1 MRLQKGFSIA
11 ITLALLLTVLSIVTI
26 AGAYYFIEKTRNN
39 GFEENM
45 VTLNSLQRLD
55 AKWSENILKTH
66 NYTLQDFDQLT
77 SYMIK
82 IRQAL
87 GSLNQ
92 RGMSD
97 EKIVGKKTAKQYQ
110 IYKHSFATKNEAV
123 ENYKSEQ
130 AIVRNSVRYLPEAG
144 EIAQQALAESSDQQD
159 RLTNNLLNI
168 STLKMNQYL
177 LNTVSAEKVKK
188 TLEKLES
195 QDTSADIKAKMQ
207 DYFIHS
213 RLVIKHKPEVDKTL
227 QSAMSVDI
235 ATLSNNL
242 VNQYAKSQ
250 DAVKQRIKKLQQII
264 LAGAAILLALL
275 VWFLF
280 RLRNISK
287 EILLASAKNKTVEQQ
302 LLESEAHVKQA
313 NINIAQIEQQAASGQ
328 LSLTTFK
335 HLSTSIP
342 ALATH
347 ISFLKNLKE
356 NQVVAQYKDKMDLMI
371 GDMDGMYNNLYQ
383 LNTLIDPQKNK
394 DKQVSFDFNHVI
406 QSAFKSVSEDASTSA
421 KFNKQLS
428 SVPKIRASS
437 TDLFQITT
445 KLLQQAATTW
455 HQGNE
460 SIFVKTW
467 ATGHYANLC
476 ISIFDYDTIE
486 ALYKEESLADL
497 GKLLEQNSA
506 IIKLTPREEGKSSII
521 WVSFPYGK

>member
-11 ITLALLLTVLSIVTI
+11 ITFALLLTVFSIVAI
-26 AGAYYFIEKTRNN
+26 AGAYYFIDKTRNN
-39 GFEENM
+39 NFEENM
-45 VTLNSLQRLD
+45 VTLNNLQRLD
-55 AKWSENILKTH
+55 AKWSENILKTRS
-66 NYTLQDFDQLT
+66 YTLQDFDQLAN
-77 SYMIK
+77 YMMK

-87 GSLNQ
+87 GSLDQ
-92 RGMSD
+92 HGMSD
-97 EKIVGKKTAKQYQ
+97 EKIVGTKTAEQYQ
-110 IYKHSFATKNEAV
+110 IYKNSFAIKNEAV

-130 AIVRNSVRYLPEAG
+130 AILRNSVRYLPEAG
-144 EIAQQALAESSDQQD
+144 EVVQQALAENNDQQNQ
-159 RLTNNLLNI
+159 LINNLLNI
-168 STLKMNQYL
+168 SALQMNRYL
-177 LNTVSAEKVKK
+177 LNTTSAEKVKE

-207 DYFIHS
+207 DYLIHS
-213 RLVIKHKPEVDKTL
+213 RLVIKHKPEVERTL
-227 QSAMSVDI
+227 QTAMSIDI
-235 ATLSNNL
+235 STLSNNL

-250 DAVKQRIKKLQQII
+250 DAVRQRIKKLQQII
-264 LAGAAILLALL
+264 LAGAVMLLALL
-275 VWFLF
+275 VWFLLK
-280 RLRNISK
+280 LRNISK
-287 EILLASAKNKTVEQQ
+287 EILLASAKNKTVQQQ
-302 LLESEAHVKQA
+302 LLESEEHVKQA
-313 NINIAQIEQQAASGQ
+313 NINIAQIEQQGASGQ
-328 LSLTTFK
+328 LSLNTFK
-335 HLSTSIP
+335 HLSTNIP

-371 GDMDGMYNNLYQ
+371 SVMDDVYNNLYQ
-383 LNTLIDPQKNK
+383 LNALIDPQKNQ
-394 DKQVSFDFNHVI
+394 DKQVSFDFNHII
-406 QSAFKSVSEDASTSA
+406 QSAFESVSRNVGTSVQ
-421 KFNKQLS
+421 FNKQLS
-428 SVPKIRASS
+428 SVPEIRASS

-445 KLLQQAATTW
+445 KLLRQSAATW

-497 GKLLEQNSA
+497 GKLLEKNSA